1 MSTNILLLHSGAG
14 ERRRVEELAAA
25 IVKLGAKA
33 AVEDL
38 ASGQYDRI
46 LDAVAL
52 ADTVI
57 HWPAQTGGR
66 DQPEF

>member
-1 MSTNILLLHSGAG
+1 MSANILLLHAGPG

-25 IVKLGAKA
+25 IANLGSEV

-38 ASGQYDRI
+38 ASGQYDKI
-46 LDAVAL
+46 LDAVAR

-57 HWPAQTGGR
+57 HWPAQSG
-66 DQPEF
+66 D